1 VDIYVRER
9 VRSRGKKR
17 ETHKERVKQFRRER
31 GPVMRQRASR
41 GRLMST
47 VNRLGLQNSN
57 RCAAV
62 KGRDT
67 ADVIKASDARRTQ
80 SYRARVFYC
89 RTNAE
94 RECVCVREE
103 EERTN
108 LFFAHRKGK
117 TFEERKCGEV
127 RAEKRR
133 RRQPPRK
140 CSLDK
145 RSSSNRTA

>member
-1 VDIYVRER
+1 MRER

-80 SYRARVFYC
+80 SYRARVFC
-89 RTNAE
+89 SRFITVAKTQ
-94 RECVCVREE
+94 RVCVRE